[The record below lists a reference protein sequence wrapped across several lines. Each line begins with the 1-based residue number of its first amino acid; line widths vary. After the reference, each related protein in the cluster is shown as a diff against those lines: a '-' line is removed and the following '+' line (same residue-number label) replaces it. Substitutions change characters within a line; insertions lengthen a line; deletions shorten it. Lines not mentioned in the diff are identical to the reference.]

1 MRSPERAL
9 LKRAVMIQMVRIKI
23 PSGGSGAAEH
33 YCELWPD
40 VNPLPGECIP
50 LGLGQHFPR
59 PPWTACQGVCS
70 HPLADPLV
78 GECSIP
84 VV

>member
-40 VNPLPGECIP
+40 VNPTWRKAFRSALVSTPTPPAP
-50 LGLGQHFPR
+50 LEPHAVGH
-59 PPWTACQGVCS
+59 
-70 HPLADPLV
+70 LAAV
-78 GECSIP
+78 A
-84 VV
+84 

>member
-9 LKRAVMIQMVRIKI
+9 LKRAVTIQMVRIKI
-23 PSGGSGAAEH
+23 PSGASGAAEH

-40 VNPLPGECIP
+40 VNPYLANGIP
-50 LGLGQHFPR
+50 LGLGQH
-59 PPWTACQGVCS
+59 S
-70 HPLADPLV
+70 HR
-78 GECSIP
+78 P